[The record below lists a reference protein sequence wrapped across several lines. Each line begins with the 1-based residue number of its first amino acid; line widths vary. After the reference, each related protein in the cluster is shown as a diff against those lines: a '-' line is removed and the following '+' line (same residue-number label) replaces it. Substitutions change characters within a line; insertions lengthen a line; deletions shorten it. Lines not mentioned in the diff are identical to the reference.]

1 MVFFLSA
8 GVVLGL
14 SAGFSPGPLLA
25 LVLSHTIRHGV
36 REGVKIAM
44 APLLTD
50 LPIILVSTLLLAKL
64 SGFRSILGVVS
75 IFGGLLLQHMARDT
89 FRARMQE
96 PAAGPADPQ
105 SFRKGAMV
113 NALSP
118 YPYLF
123 WLTVGAPTIL
133 NGWETSPPAAVAFV
147 AGFFGCL
154 VGSKVLLAVLAG
166 QSKHL
171 MGGGAYQYLM
181 RTLGILLLLFAILLL
196 RDGLGLL
203 GLFR

>member
-1 MVFFLSA
+1 LLFFLGA

-25 LVLSHTIRHGV
+25 MVLSQTIRHGA
-36 REGVKIAM
+36 REGIKIAA

-50 LPIILVSTLLLAKL
+50 LPIILVSTFLLAKL
-64 SGFRSILGVVS
+64 SGAGALLGGISILGG
-75 IFGGLLLQHMARDT
+75 FFLLHMARET
-89 FRARMQE
+89 FRAKMQD
-96 PAAGPADPQ
+96 PAAAVADPQ
-105 SFRKGAMV
+105 SLRKGAMV

-123 WLTVGAPTIL
+123 WLTVGAPTL
-133 NGWETSPPAAVAFV
+133 LKGWKTGPSAAAAFV
-147 AGFFGCL
+147 CGFYVCL

-166 QSKHL
+166 RSKHL
-171 MGGGAYQYLM
+171 LGARTYSVLM
-181 RTLGILLLLFAILLL
+181 RALAMLLVLFAVLLF

-203 GLFR
+203 GIVR

>member
-75 IFGGLLLQHMARDT
+75 IFGGLFLLHMAHDT
-89 FRARMQE
+89 FRARLQE
-96 PAAGPADPQ
+96 PAAGSIDPQ
-105 SFRKGAMV
+105 SFRKGALV

-166 QSKHL
+166 QSKPL

>member
-1 MVFFLSA
+1 MAYFLGA
-8 GVVLGL
+8 GVVMGL

-25 LVLSHTIRHGV
+25 LVLSQTIRHGV
-36 REGVKIAM
+36 REGVKIAA

-50 LPIILVSTLLLAKL
+50 LPIILVSTLLLRKL

-75 IFGGLLLQHMARDT
+75 IFGGLFLLHMARDT

-96 PAAGPADPQ
+96 PASVAVDPQ
-105 SFRKGAMV
+105 SFRKGAIV

-123 WLTVGAPTIL
+123 WLTVGAPMIL
-133 NGWETSPPAAVAFV
+133 NGWETSPPAAVAFI
-147 AGFFGCL
+147 AGFYGCL
-154 VGSKVLLAVLAG
+154 VGSKALLAVLAG

-171 MGGGAYQYLM
+171 MSGRAYHYLM

>member
-1 MVFFLSA
+1 MVFFLGA

-25 LVLSHTIRHGV
+25 LVISHTIRHGV
-36 REGVKIAM
+36 REGVKIAI

-50 LPIILVSTLLLAKL
+50 LPIILVSMLLLRKL

-75 IFGGLLLQHMARDT
+75 ILGGLFLLHMARDT

-96 PAAGPADPQ
+96 PAAGSVDAQ

-123 WLTVGAPTIL
+123 WLTVGTPTIL
-133 NGWETSPPAAVAFV
+133 NGWDTSPLAAVAFV

-154 VGSKVLLAVLAG
+154 VGSKVLLALLAG
-166 QSKHL
+166 RSKHL
-171 MGGGAYQYLM
+171 MGGRAYQYLM
-181 RTLGILLLLFAILLL
+181 RLLGMLLLLFAILLL
-196 RDGLGLL
+196 RDGLSLL
-203 GLFR
+203 GIFR